1 VHPTHMSRRCLY
13 ATLSLRLWLAGV
25 QIGFFALLA
34 VEFAAHRGLLEL
46 VGIRTGSGLG
56 FEF

>member
-1 VHPTHMSRRCLY
+1 MSRRCLY